1 MERAIP
7 LCLLLSLPLSNTHAQ
22 SRPASSDDF
31 NQTLLNAER
40 AIMEDLSAQA
50 VGARTSPPTSQ
61 SQPGRQTSPK
71 PPLAPKT
78 IEKPKS
84 VEKAAPSAATKKVEP
99 IKRPA
104 AEPAPSRPQEAKASP
119 SIESAKLARENA
131 HLREENAA
139 LHARVSKLEEQI
151 RDNQNQLSI
160 AETEIN
166 RLSSAADAKTRAS
179 LGRYNVPAPPAAQ
192 PVPPVAPPAAIPVKA
207 KAPAEVRP
215 PQPDIEMEIATI
227 TAEKAELRAG
237 PGKNNS
243 AIMSLRKGS
252 RLAVEARQGEWYR
265 VFAPNGQRAW
275 IHASLVAFGD
285 GASSLNDGTSVRVK
299 GYSTNVEE
307 EAFRRVQKFQG
318 GK

>member
-1 MERAIP
+1 
-7 LCLLLSLPLSNTHAQ
+7 
-22 SRPASSDDF
+22 
-31 NQTLLNAER
+31 
-40 AIMEDLSAQA
+40 MEDLSSQA
-50 VGARTSPPTSQ
+50 IGARTTVPAPRPRPERAAPQKPASVPKAAEKPAPP
-61 SQPGRQTSPK
+61 PAAKK
-71 PPLAPKT
+71 PPSASKVAAPKRQSPQT
-78 IEKPKS
+78 
-84 VEKAAPSAATKKVEP
+84 TT
-99 IKRPA
+99 
-104 AEPAPSRPQEAKASP
+104 SRPQEATTEP
-119 SIESAKLARENA
+119 SIEAARLARDNA
-131 HLREENAA
+131 KLREENST
-139 LHARVSKLEEQI
+139 LHARVSKLEEQV
-151 RDNQNQLSI
+151 RENQNQLSI

-179 LGRYNVPAPPAAQ
+179 LGRYNVPAPPVSQ
-192 PVPPVAPPAAIPVKA
+192 PVAPPPPPPAAQPVKA
-207 KAPAEVRP
+207 KAPADVP
-215 PQPDIEMEIATI
+215 APQPDTEMEIATI

-285 GASSLNDGTSVRVK
+285 GASNLNDGTSVRVK

-307 EAFRRVQKFQG
+307 EAFRRLQKIPG